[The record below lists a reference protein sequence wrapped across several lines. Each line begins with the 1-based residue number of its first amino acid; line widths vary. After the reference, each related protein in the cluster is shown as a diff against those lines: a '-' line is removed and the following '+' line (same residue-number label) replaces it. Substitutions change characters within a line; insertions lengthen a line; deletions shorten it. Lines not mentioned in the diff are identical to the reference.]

1 MQEIISAIDIGTTK
15 ICALMAAVTHDSL
28 GHLSLRLLG
37 YGQTQSRG
45 IRRGIVVN
53 VHEVVEAVANAV
65 EACEQSA
72 GQQMTS
78 AYIGI
83 AGSHIGATESR
94 GVSPVDISR
103 GVSNADMQRALEGAD
118 AVVLPKNQEVLHTI
132 ARSWIVDG
140 YESTQ
145 PLGMSAHRLEV
156 DAHIITA
163 NTTAVSNLVQ
173 CIVTHGIDVDEL
185 VLEPLASSQAV
196 LRSEERDMGVAVVDI
211 GGGTTDIAV
220 IVDDCLCYTEVL
232 DVGGHHLTNDIAV
245 SLHTPFSTAEEL
257 KLRYGQVLPERVAV
271 DEKVWAKVF
280 GERGERSF
288 SRRFISKVLEARAE
302 EICEQIS
309 DKLEASGYR
318 NKVPAGVVLA
328 GGSAQLLG
336 LNELARRTLGMPVRV
351 GVPANIPLDGVPRG
365 LQSPM
370 YATSIGLLLWGLSED
385 NRKLR
390 RNDYG
395 AAELPDNNLGE
406 LAGQAT
412 EWLRNLLP
420 G

>member
-28 GHLSLRLLG
+28 GHLSLRMLG
-37 YGQTQSRG
+37 YGQTHSRG
-45 IRRGIVVN
+45 IRRGIVMN
-53 VHEVVEAVANAV
+53 VHEVVAAVAEAVESCEANA
-65 EACEQSA
+65 
-72 GQQMTS
+72 GHQMTS
-78 AYIGI
+78 AYIGV
-83 AGSHIGATESR
+83 AGNHIGATTSR
-94 GVSPVDISR
+94 GVSPVDVSR
-103 GVSNADMQRALEGAD
+103 GVSNSDMQRALEGAG
-118 AVVLPKNQEVLHTI
+118 AVVLPQNQEVIHTI

-140 YESTQ
+140 YEATQ

-156 DAHIITA
+156 DAHIVTA
-163 NTTAVSNLVQ
+163 SSTAVNNLVQ
-173 CIVTHGIDVDEL
+173 CIVAHGIDVDEL

-196 LRSEERDMGVAVVDI
+196 LRPDERDMGVAVVDI
-211 GGGTTDIAV
+211 GGGTTDIAI

-232 DVGGHHLTNDIAV
+232 DVGGHHLTNDVAV
-245 SLHTPFSTAEEL
+245 SLHAPFGTAEEL
-257 KLRYGQVLPERVAV
+257 KLRYGQVVPDRVAV

-280 GERGERSF
+280 GERAERNF

-302 EICEQIS
+302 EICELIG
-309 DKLEASGYR
+309 DKLEESGFY
-318 NKVPAGVVLA
+318 NKLPAGIVLA
-328 GGSAQLLG
+328 GGSAQLAG
-336 LNELARRTLGMPVRV
+336 LSELAKRTLGMPVRV
-351 GVPANIPLDGVPRG
+351 GVPVNIPIDGIPRG

-385 NRKLR
+385 NRTLR

-395 AAELPDNNLGE
+395 ATETADNNFGE

-412 EWLRNLLP
+412 EWLRSLLP

>member
-1 MQEIISAIDIGTTK
+1 MQEVISAIDIGTTK

-37 YGQTQSRG
+37 YGQTPSRG
-45 IRRGIVVN
+45 IRRGIVMN
-53 VHEVVEAVANAV
+53 VHEVVDAVADAV
-65 EACEQSA
+65 EACEANA

-78 AYIGI
+78 AYIGV
-83 AGSHIGATESR
+83 AGSHVGATSSR
-94 GVSPVDISR
+94 GVSPVDVLR
-103 GVSNADMQRALEGAD
+103 GVTNADMQRALEGAG
-118 AVVLPKNQEVLHTI
+118 AVVLPQNQEVLHTI

-140 YESTQ
+140 YEATQ
-145 PLGMSAHRLEV
+145 PLGMTAHRLEV
-156 DAHIITA
+156 DAHIVTA
-163 NTTAVSNLVQ
+163 SSTAVSNMVQ

-185 VLEPLASSQAV
+185 VLEPLATSQAV
-196 LRSEERDMGVAVVDI
+196 LHADERDMGVAVIDI

-220 IVDDCLCYTEVL
+220 IVDDCLCFTEVL

-245 SLHTPFSTAEEL
+245 SLHAPFGTAEEL
-257 KLRYGQVLPERVAV
+257 KLRYGHVLPDRVAV

-280 GERGERSF
+280 GERAERSF

-302 EICEQIS
+302 EICELIG
-309 DKLEASGYR
+309 DKLEESGYY
-318 NKVPAGVVLA
+318 NKLPAGIVLA
-328 GGSAQLLG
+328 GGSSQLPG
-336 LNELARRTLGMPVRV
+336 LTELARQTLGMPVRIGTPSNV
-351 GVPANIPLDGVPRG
+351 PLDGMPRG

-385 NRKLR
+385 NRTLR

-395 AAELPDNNLGE
+395 TADSPENGIGE

-412 EWLRNLLP
+412 DWLRSLLP

>member
-28 GHLSLRLLG
+28 GHLSLRMLG
-37 YGQTQSRG
+37 YGQTHSKG
-45 IRRGIVVN
+45 IRRGIVMN
-53 VHEVVEAVANAV
+53 VHEVVDAVAEAV
-65 EACEQSA
+65 EACEANA

-78 AYIGI
+78 AYIGV
-83 AGSHIGATESR
+83 AGNHIGAKTSR
-94 GVSPVDISR
+94 GVSPVDVNR
-103 GVSNADMQRALEGAD
+103 GVSNADMQRALEGAG
-118 AVVLPKNQEVLHTI
+118 AVVLPQNEEVIHTI

-140 YESTQ
+140 YEATQ

-156 DAHIITA
+156 DAHIVTA
-163 NTTAVSNLVQ
+163 SSTAVNNLVQ
-173 CIVTHGIDVDEL
+173 CIVAHGIDVEEL

-196 LRSEERDMGVAVVDI
+196 LRPDERDMGVAVVDI
-211 GGGTTDIAV
+211 GGGTTDIAI
-220 IVDDCLCYTEVL
+220 IVDDCLCYTDVL
-232 DVGGHHLTNDIAV
+232 DVGGHHLTNDVAV
-245 SLHTPFSTAEEL
+245 SLHAPFGTAEEL
-257 KLRYGQVLPERVAV
+257 KLRYGQVIPDRVAV

-280 GERGERSF
+280 GERAERNF

-302 EICEQIS
+302 EICELIG
-309 DKLEASGYR
+309 DKLEESGFY
-318 NKVPAGVVLA
+318 NKLPAGIVLA
-328 GGSAQLLG
+328 GGSAQLAG
-336 LNELARRTLGMPVRV
+336 LSELAQRTLGMPVRV
-351 GVPANIPLDGVPRG
+351 GVPINIPLYGVPRG

-385 NRKLR
+385 NRTLR

-395 AAELPDNNLGE
+395 SAETAENNFGE

-412 EWLRNLLP
+412 EWLRSLLP